1 MYCLN
6 DYKKNGAILESPKS
20 DVLRNIIQAHFFHT
34 LSHSSVFHSVK
45 IWTSMDVLFLQPCSL
60 GVTKEKTLQNPSMLY
75 LGSGVFGR
83 VLISRES

>member
-34 LSHSSVFHSVK
+34 LSHSSFR
-45 IWTSMDVLFLQPCSL
+45 LSL
-60 GVTKEKTLQNPSMLY
+60 GKDLDQ
-75 LGSGVFGR
+75 SGRSVSTALFIR
-83 VLISRES
+83 SH